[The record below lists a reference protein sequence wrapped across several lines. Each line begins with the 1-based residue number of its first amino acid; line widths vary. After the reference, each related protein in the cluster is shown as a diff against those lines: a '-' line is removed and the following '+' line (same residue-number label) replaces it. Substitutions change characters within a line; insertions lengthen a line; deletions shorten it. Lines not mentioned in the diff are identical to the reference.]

1 MPLLCAEISALTTL
15 TTGACVR
22 VSSLNLS
29 NVVCLSLILFVCACV
44 CLCVRVCV
52 FVRACVCH
60 MFLPLFATV
69 DPSPVPTE
77 NPLATYGYFFIIP
90 AGLVLAVLVTIVVF
104 CIKKLYERSKGGITY
119 VTDIS
124 KNVVEGRLLTRYVC
138 VCASVHSCVCFTII
152 VPLQ

>member
-1 MPLLCAEISALTTL
+1 M
-15 TTGACVR
+15 
-22 VSSLNLS
+22 
-29 NVVCLSLILFVCACV
+29 
-44 CLCVRVCV
+44 
-52 FVRACVCH
+52 
-60 MFLPLFATV
+60 
-69 DPSPVPTE
+69 PTE

-138 VCASVHSCVCFTII
+138 VCVCAFMCVFHNCAFTIAQCVFI
-152 VPLQ
+152 VLCWFVLSL